1 MDEDGC
7 VLKIWRYEMEYDVVY
22 ASSIEGLIKK
32 VNQMIAEGWQLQGGV
47 TVSTQD
53 GTEYYFYQAVVKN
66 A

>member
-1 MDEDGC
+1 MAESGS
-7 VLKIWRYEMEYDVVY
+7 VLKIWRY
-22 ASSIEGLIKK
+22 ASSVEGLIKK

>member
-1 MDEDGC
+1 MAESGS

-22 ASSIEGLIKK
+22 ASSVEGLIKK

-53 GTEYYFYQAVVKN
+53 GTEYYFYQAVMKN
-66 A
+66 V

>member
-1 MDEDGC
+1 MAESGS

-22 ASSIEGLIKK
+22 ASSVEGLIKK

-53 GTEYYFYQAVVKN
+53 DTEYYFYQAVVRN

>member
-22 ASSIEGLIKK
+22 ASSVEGLIKK